1 MFQLLMLAFAAVM
14 GVWQAYG
21 RERRAEQLAA
31 EHRRAQQYLDVAGT
45 MIVVLDAT
53 A

>member
-1 MFQLLMLAFAAVM
+1 M

-21 RERRAEQLAA
+21 RERRAAQLST
-31 EHRRAQQYLDVAGT
+31 EHARAQQYLDVAGT
-45 MIVVLDAT
+45 MIVVTRRAT